1 MTGSISARVY
11 LDTTV
16 FIEAF
21 DGTEAKAKH
30 LRDLI
35 RPLRAR
41 PGRAVTSE
49 STLAEVF
56 GKESDKG
63 WAVQERFF
71 FDLIL
76 RGGFIDLVPVSR
88 EVLLE
93 TGTCRRDARQGG
105 RKIALP
111 DAVHVVTALRAQCQ
125 YLLSSDK
132 RMAVSSP
139 LRLIDPHALS
149 CRALERMLDA

>member
-1 MTGSISARVY
+1 MTGGGIARVY

-21 DGTEAKAKH
+21 VGTEAKAGH

-35 RPLRAR
+35 LLLRAR
-41 PGRAVTSE
+41 PQRAVTSE
-49 STLAEVF
+49 VTLAEVL

-71 FDLIL
+71 VDLIL
-76 RGGFIDLVPVSR
+76 RGGFIDLLPISRDVPIG
-88 EVLLE
+88 
-93 TGTCRRDARQGG
+93 TGDWRRDGRRLG

-111 DAVHVVTALRAQCQ
+111 DAIHVVTALKAGCDH
-125 YLLSSDK
+125 LLSSDK
-132 RMAVSSP
+132 RMAVP
-139 LRLIDPHALS
+139 PRLQLIDPHAVGCDDL
-149 CRALERMLDA
+149 AGLLDA